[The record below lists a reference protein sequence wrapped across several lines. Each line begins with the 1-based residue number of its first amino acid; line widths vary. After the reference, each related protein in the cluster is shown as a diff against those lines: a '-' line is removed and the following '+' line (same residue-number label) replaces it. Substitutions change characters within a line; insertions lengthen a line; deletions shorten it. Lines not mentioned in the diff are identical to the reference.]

1 MSRTQQRILMVWDH
15 QYPVT
20 AWEQERDKRIAE
32 LMGHHNPYVTR
43 ERTWTLDQKPSRE
56 GLKGTSLSVVN
67 TDKQIIGNKKSNIY
81 HLPNGCPSYDK
92 VARINQV
99 PFSSQKEA
107 ETAGYRLAGN
117 CR

>member
-1 MSRTQQRILMVWDH
+1 LIAGRIIFKCRLL
-15 QYPVT
+15 Q
-20 AWEQERDKRIAE
+20 
-32 LMGHHNPYVTR
+32 
-43 ERTWTLDQKPSRE
+43 
-56 GLKGTSLSVVN
+56 VN
-67 TDKQIIGNKKSNIY
+67 ADKQIIGNKKSNIY

-107 ETAGYRLAGN
+107 QAAGYRLAGN